1 MSRER
6 ESENEG
12 GERAVLCAS
21 DGAKNIGGLEPWNS
35 RWKSNFKVESKTF
48 EIEAEE
54 KKGKMQVI
62 IVERKRGV
70 SSWIKMGPDSLGLF
84 VESLAL
90 CIKDTRTGKWVR
102 NWRERGR
109 YSLLRD
115 ENKGGC
121 FIRLGVEDLEKKRF
135 NIFIPKGK

>member
-1 MSRER
+1 MTRNGGERER
-6 ESENEG
+6 ERAGERVSESEG

-21 DGAKNIGGLEPWNS
+21 DGAKNIGGLEPRNS

-70 SSWIKMGPDSLGLF
+70 SSWVKMGPDSLGLF

-90 CIKDTRTGKWVR
+90 CIKDTRTGKWIR
-102 NWRERGR
+102 N
-109 YSLLRD
+109 
-115 ENKGGC
+115 
-121 FIRLGVEDLEKKRF
+121 
-135 NIFIPKGK
+135 

>member
-1 MSRER
+1 MAGNGLFLLAMAKRREDLNFLGLEINEKLVRRCLDCVHQYGIMNGNGGERER
-6 ESENEG
+6 ERAGERVSESEG

-21 DGAKNIGGLEPWNS
+21 DGAKNIGGLEPRNS

-70 SSWIKMGPDSLGLF
+70 SSWIKM
-84 VESLAL
+84 
-90 CIKDTRTGKWVR
+90 VR
-102 NWRERGR
+102 
-109 YSLLRD
+109 
-115 ENKGGC
+115 
-121 FIRLGVEDLEKKRF
+121 IV
-135 NIFIPKGK
+135 